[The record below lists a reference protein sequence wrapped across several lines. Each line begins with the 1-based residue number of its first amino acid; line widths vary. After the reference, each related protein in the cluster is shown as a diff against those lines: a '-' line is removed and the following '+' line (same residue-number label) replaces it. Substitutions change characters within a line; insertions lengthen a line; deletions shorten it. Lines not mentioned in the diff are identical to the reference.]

1 MGYQNQYNNYYGG
14 GYNYGQAGVPGQP
27 GVAAAQAGQDH
38 SQQQQQQGQQQ
49 HSGGWDAA
57 AAAAYYQGPG
67 WGDFYSRSTFPTSA
81 VQPKYAESLL
91 ILGQPSTTAGPGAN
105 GSAGAA
111 AGTGA
116 AASTSPQNGQAPAAG
131 H

>member
-38 SQQQQQQGQQQ
+38 SQQP

-57 AAAAYYQGPG
+57 AAAAYNQGPG
-67 WGDFYSRSTFPTSA
+67 WGDFYS
-81 VQPKYAESLL
+81 E
-91 ILGQPSTTAGPGAN
+91 
-105 GSAGAA
+105 
-111 AGTGA
+111 
-116 AASTSPQNGQAPAAG
+116 
-131 H
+131 